1 MRVEPEISIVIP
13 IFNEEAVI
21 PELFQRLQAVMEGVG
36 RRFEIVFV
44 DDGSRDRSFALLE
57 EIYRAHPEMTR
68 VVALSRNFGHQLAL
82 TAGLRFCRGRAAVVM
97 DADLQDPP
105 EVIPEFLRYW
115 EEGYQIVYGVRTERQ
130 GETLF
135 KKATA
140 RWFYKLIRAAT
151 SFDIPE
157 NAGDFYLLDRK
168 VIDVLNALKERH
180 RFLRGLIAWTG
191 YRRKAVAY
199 TRHPRRAGRTKYSL
213 WKMLTFSWDAMTSF
227 SFAPLRFVS
236 WMGGVFAA
244 GAFVYIII
252 VIYQK
257 LFTDTT
263 IVGWAS
269 LMAVILFLGGVQ
281 LLSIGL
287 IGEYIARI
295 GDDVKARPL
304 YAVREVLG
312 E

>member
-44 DDGSRDRSFALLE
+44 DDGSRDRSFVLLE
-57 EIYRAHPEMTR
+57 EIHRAHPETTR